1 MSKGSD
7 AAKQAA
13 RAFYES
19 YNDKDL
25 AASFDTYISPGLV
38 NHVMGGVYDRAG
50 WLAADSALFPAF
62 ENFSLTVLDQVA
74 EDDKVATRYR
84 LGGTQTGELFGIP
97 PRGNTAYLSGTSVD
111 RVANGLIVEHWGDL
125 DLSAF
130 LQQLSADPA

>member
-1 MSKGSD
+1 MSEGSD

-25 AASFDTYISPGLV
+25 AASFDAYISTGLV
-38 NHVMGGVYDRAG
+38 NHALGGAYDRAG

-62 ENFSLTVLDQVA
+62 ENFSMTVLDQVA

-84 LGGTQTGELFGIP
+84 LGGTQTGEFFGVARRATP
-97 PRGNTAYLSGTSVD
+97 PT
-111 RVANGLIVEHWGDL
+111 
-125 DLSAF
+125 
-130 LQQLSADPA
+130 